1 MFCIRIYLSAHFTY
15 WLFRKKGQATWR
27 EYKEVASVC
36 REKIRKGRDQYELSL
51 ATVVKDNEKE
61 A

>member
-1 MFCIRIYLSAHFTY
+1 LRH
-15 WLFRKKGQATWR
+15 WLFRKKGQATWG
-27 EYKEVASVC
+27 EYKEVGSLC

>member
-1 MFCIRIYLSAHFTY
+1 LRH